1 MVAEWVHER
10 NRGNAKEQGQR
21 DHIPFEVNWMNDGW
35 DGENKKDEEDVFT
48 IILDK
53 VQLNGIRERLP
64 FLKDADEFVIL
75 NDRE

>member
-1 MVAEWVHER
+1 MVGV
-10 NRGNAKEQGQR
+10 NRTGDDGAGIHYSGESMIVDPMG
-21 DHIPFEVNWMNDGW
+21 EVLYT
-35 DGENKKDEEDVFT
+35 KKDEEDVFT

>member
-1 MVAEWVHER
+1 MIV
-10 NRGNAKEQGQR
+10 
-21 DHIPFEVNWMNDGW
+21 DPM
-35 DGENKKDEEDVFT
+35 GEKKKKKKDEEDVFT